1 MGLYENSTNT
11 IQNYNIEKVLPEK
24 KLGYEFAKRLLDL
37 ILALL
42 FFLLLLIP
50 MIFIG
55 IIIKLDS
62 KGPVIFKQ
70 ERVGKNGRQFMM
82 YKFRT
87 MKDDAEKDGPQW
99 AENNDSRC
107 TRVGR
112 FLRTVRLDE
121 LPQVV
126 NVIKGDMSFVGPR
139 PERQY
144 FYDEFEKYIHGFS
157 YRTAVTPGITGWA
170 QVNGGYE
177 LLPEEKI
184 VYDMEYI
191 KKRSMLLDLKCFF
204 LTIKVVFTREGSR

>member
-11 IQNYNIEKVLPEK
+11 IQNFNIEKVLPEK
-24 KLGYEFAKRLLDL
+24 KLGYEFTKRLLDL

-42 FFLLLLIP
+42 FFILLLIP

-62 KGPVIFKQ
+62 RGPVIFKQ

-121 LPQVV
+121 LPQVI

>member
-11 IQNYNIEKVLPEK
+11 IQNFNIEKVLPEK
-24 KLGYEFAKRLLDL
+24 KLGYEFTKRLLDL

-42 FFLLLLIP
+42 FFILLLIP

-62 KGPVIFKQ
+62 RGPVIFKQ

-107 TRVGR
+107 TRVGK